1 MSLIADVIQELFG
14 MFWADAG
21 LCLGALGVVLGVGLG
36 RRLGWVDGPWALA
49 ALVAGIVLTL
59 LLNVWAASSRRR

>member
-1 MSLIADVIQELFG
+1 MNLIREVIQELFG

-21 LCLGALGVVLGVGLG
+21 LCLGALAVVLGVGIG
-36 RRLGWVDGPWALA
+36 ICLGWLDEPWALA

-59 LLNVWAASSRRR
+59 LLNVWTARSGRR

>member
-1 MSLIADVIQELFG
+1 MNLIREVIQELFG

-21 LCLGALGVVLGVGLG
+21 LCLGALAVVLGVGIG
-36 RRLGWVDGPWALA
+36 TCLGWLDEPWALA

-59 LLNVWAASSRRR
+59 LLNVWTARSGRR

>member
-1 MSLIADVIQELFG
+1 MSLILEVIQELFG

-21 LCLGALGVVLGVGLG
+21 LCLGALGVVLVVGLG
-36 RRLGWVDGPWALA
+36 LHLGWLEAPWALA